1 MLKAI
6 MFDLDDTLLWDHR
19 SVEEALEQT
28 CEMAIEKY
36 NIEPE
41 QLKKSIKKHAPARY
55 KTYPTYDFVSNI
67 GIGAFEAMWGE
78 FKDGGED
85 FAALRAILEDYRVS
99 SWSLALN
106 DFDIEDEALARELAA
121 SFPEK
126 RKGLVYLFDE
136 TIDVLEK
143 LKDDY
148 KLLMLTNGSPDLQQT
163 KLKMSPE
170 LVPYF
175 NHIVISG
182 EFGEGK
188 PSEAI
193 FKHALN
199 LLDVEKSEVIMVGDN
214 PNTDILGAL
223 QTGIDSVFINLK
235 IREKTNISATYEVSR
250 LKEVLN
256 VVKDLSK
263 E

>member
-1 MLKAI
+1 
-6 MFDLDDTLLWDHR
+6 
-19 SVEEALEQT
+19 
-28 CEMAIEKY
+28 
-36 NIEPE
+36 
-41 QLKKSIKKHAPARY
+41 
-55 KTYPTYDFVSNI
+55 
-67 GIGAFEAMWGE
+67 
-78 FKDGGED
+78 
-85 FAALRAILEDYRVS
+85 
-99 SWSLALN
+99 
-106 DFDIEDEALARELAA
+106 
-121 SFPEK
+121 
-126 RKGLVYLFDE
+126 
-136 TIDVLEK
+136 
-143 LKDDY
+143 
-148 KLLMLTNGSPDLQQT
+148 LQQT

-175 NHIVISG
+175 DHIVISG